1 MLILGIVVMVA
12 VILWQIYYP
21 VYSQMKDEENKME
34 KIKKSLDK
42 SVGPRNYI
50 LVSVSDT
57 RENEFARKVSNKV
70 IYSEIPVV
78 EVIGDKSID
87 W

>member
-1 MLILGIVVMVA
+1 MILLIV
-12 VILWQIYYP
+12 WQIYYP
-21 VYSQMKDEENKME
+21 IYSQMKDEENKMD

-50 LVSVSDT
+50 LISVSDT

>member
-34 KIKKSLDK
+34 KIKNLWT
-42 SVGPRNYI
+42 NQ
-50 LVSVSDT
+50 
-57 RENEFARKVSNKV
+57 
-70 IYSEIPVV
+70 
-78 EVIGDKSID
+78 
-87 W
+87 